1 MATMNSSDWMLHLD
15 VRWFSSTWTQMFL
28 ETQKILWSTV
38 MSCPTGQE
46 GSNLNGEQ
54 YGQFF
59 SCKYAVASNPIRIR
73 LKFSGHKFTIIYSHL
88 DVIKE
93 ERKNTSDPYGITQ
106 LLYTIVPSHII
117 PPFFHSI
124 PSLQKIQPHYNK
136 NSQCGFHHMTSNQTK
151 SCHLGRLEETASKFD
166 QVNPC
171 SPGCA
176 PDRCDKDSMRSRPQ
190 HTLGGSQVGD
200 TPRSC

>member
-1 MATMNSSDWMLHLD
+1 MLHLD

-117 PPFFHSI
+117 PPFFSQHAITPKKFNLITTKFSMWI
-124 PSLQKIQPHYNK
+124 PPY
-136 NSQCGFHHMTSNQTK
+136 CSNQQK
-151 SCHLGRLEETASKFD
+151 RLSSWKA
-166 QVNPC
+166 
-171 SPGCA
+171 
-176 PDRCDKDSMRSRPQ
+176 
-190 HTLGGSQVGD
+190 
-200 TPRSC
+200 

>member
-1 MATMNSSDWMLHLD
+1 
-15 VRWFSSTWTQMFL
+15 MFL

-117 PPFFHSI
+117 PPFFSQHAITPKKFNLITTKFSMWI
-124 PSLQKIQPHYNK
+124 PPY
-136 NSQCGFHHMTSNQTK
+136 CSNQQK
-151 SCHLGRLEETASKFD
+151 RLSSWKA
-166 QVNPC
+166 
-171 SPGCA
+171 
-176 PDRCDKDSMRSRPQ
+176 
-190 HTLGGSQVGD
+190 
-200 TPRSC
+200 